1 MLLLQVTSVSQRP
14 RESTELVPWLL
25 FPEFSMCYSLIG
37 LEHSILQ
44 SHHSKNKKKS
54 VEIPDL
60 RIFSRILFVG
70 FIADL
75 HLILIKVGS

>member
-1 MLLLQVTSVSQRP
+1 MLLLQVISVSQRP

-44 SHHSKNKKKS
+44 SHHSKNKKKVLKS
-54 VEIPDL
+54 LICE
-60 RIFSRILFVG
+60 FSLVFS
-70 FIADL
+70 L
-75 HLILIKVGS
+75 